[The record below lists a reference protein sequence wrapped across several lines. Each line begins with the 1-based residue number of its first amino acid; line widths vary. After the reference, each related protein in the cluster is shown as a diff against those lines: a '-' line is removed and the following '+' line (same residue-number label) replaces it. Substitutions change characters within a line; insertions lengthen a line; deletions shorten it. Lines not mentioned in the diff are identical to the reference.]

1 MIAGLGLIAVA
12 GALAYWGW
20 VAWTWRSVAMHAI
33 DAYAKAHQ
41 VATPTPA
48 PKPEP
53 LPTAILSIVY
63 EQKEDWAQ
71 ESVAAR
77 ARELYEE
84 LNDWGMVSHQLSQE
98 MGAP

>member
-1 MIAGLGLIAVA
+1 MALA

-20 VAWTWRSVAMHAI
+20 VAMEWRQVALRAI
-33 DAYAKAHQ
+33 EAYASAH
-41 VATPTPA
+41 AAPTPA
-48 PKPEP
+48 PAAKPEP

-84 LNDWGMVSHQLSQE
+84 LNDWGLVQHQLSQE